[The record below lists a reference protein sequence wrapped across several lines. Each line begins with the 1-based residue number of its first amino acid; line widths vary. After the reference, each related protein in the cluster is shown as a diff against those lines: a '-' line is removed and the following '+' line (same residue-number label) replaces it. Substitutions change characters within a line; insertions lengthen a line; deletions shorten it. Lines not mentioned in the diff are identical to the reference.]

1 MKKEVN
7 LLLDEVDWI
16 PKKIVS
22 DLKIEGIITLL
33 DLVLIPDN
41 SIQKYKFGEDTL
53 NMIKKARESFGHIE
67 YAHEL
72 VGRKQNR
79 IKISSGSVELDN
91 LLGGGFFSGRVTE
104 VYGESGSGKTQLCFQ
119 LCVNYQLNSKD
130 DRDIVYVD
138 TVGKFRPERIAEIY
152 GNKKEEIFKRI
163 SSVRARTWTQQIDV
177 LNKINKITSKNVGLL
192 IIDTVTD
199 NLVLEFES
207 EKNFKDRQ
215 VALSKHLHEL
225 AVTAINKDIAVVV
238 TNTVRNRIQT
248 DGNVFI
254 VETGGNTISQGV
266 HLRLRLS
273 KTFQG
278 WIAQLNDDQKSI
290 RFKIG
295 KKGLMDWDN

>member
-1 MKKEVN
+1 MTLPEKKPP
-7 LLLDEVDWI
+7 
-16 PKKIVS
+16 PKRLS
-22 DLKIEGIITLL
+22 
-33 DLVLIPDN
+33 N
-41 SIQKYKFGEDTL
+41 STDPE
-53 NMIKKARESFGHIE
+53 
-67 YAHEL
+67 
-72 VGRKQNR
+72 
-79 IKISSGSVELDN
+79 
-91 LLGGGFFSGRVTE
+91 
-104 VYGESGSGKTQLCFQ
+104 
-119 LCVNYQLNSKD
+119 
-130 DRDIVYVD
+130 DIVYVD

-177 LNKINKITSKNVGLL
+177 LNKINKIISKNVGLL

-225 AVTAINKDIAVVV
+225 AVTAINKDIAIVV

-278 WIAQLNDDQKSI
+278 WTAQLNDDQKSI